1 MFHIIPFAVGV
12 VTGAALLKLFK
23 SEKTQEGLDKAQ
35 GGLRGATVSSL
46 EAIENASARARARLA
61 GRQEAAPGPEQAS
74 AGEPP
79 HLNEEEAATARA
91 AAEPVSGAPGTQG
104 TQGAQGRQ
112 GGAAGGERHLWTASD
127 SLEGTEGK
135 RGDRAP

>member
-35 GGLRGATVSSL
+35 DGLRGATVSSL

-61 GRQEAAPGPEQAS
+61 GRQEAAPGPEGTA

-91 AAEPVSGAPGTQG
+91 AAEPVTGTSG

-112 GGAAGGERHLWTASD
+112 GGAVGGERHLWTASE
-127 SLEGTEGK
+127 SLEGEGTEGK

>member
-61 GRQEAAPGPEQAS
+61 GRQEAAPGPEQAA

-91 AAEPVSGAPGTQG
+91 AAEPVTGTPG

-112 GGAAGGERHLWTASD
+112 GGAVGGERHLWTASE